1 MKRSLFLLLL
11 ASLLSVTSLLAQQPA
26 QYATYML
33 DPLRYNPA
41 YAGLDHSLSLTG
53 TYRQQWVGL
62 DGNPAGQRLSAHLP
76 LYFLSGGLGFQWEND
91 RIGAHQYSLFSGAYN
106 YQHDLEAGILSLGV
120 SGGYAQWRL
129 DGNVLRTPDGL
140 YTEPGVIE
148 HNDDLL
154 SAVTDNG
161 ATLTFGA
168 GLYFQGER
176 LEGGFSVEHI
186 NQPLIGMDLF
196 NIQLRRTYYA
206 SVLARFELGTTLVLQ
221 PSVWMRSDAV
231 ETQIDF
237 SLIAFYNDNIFG
249 GTSFRGYSQSTVDA
263 LSIIGGLRLSPNLTL
278 AYAYDLGLSSL
289 RTVHNGS
296 HELVLK
302 YNLNK
307 PIGAGRPPA
316 IIYHPRAR

>member
-1 MKRSLFLLLL
+1 MTRSFYLLIFGLLL
-11 ASLLSVTSLLAQQPA
+11 TGGLLAQQPA

-62 DGNPAGQRLSAHLP
+62 DGNPTGQRLSAHLP

-91 RIGAHQYSLFSGAYN
+91 RIGAHQYALFSGAYN
-106 YQHDLEAGILSLGV
+106 YQRDLSAGILSFGI

-129 DGNVLRTPDGL
+129 DGDVLRTPDGL

-154 SAVTDNG
+154 SSVTDNG
-161 ATLTFGA
+161 ATMTFGA

-176 LEGGFSVEHI
+176 IEGGVSVDNI
-186 NQPLIGMDLF
+186 NQPVIGMALF
-196 NIQLRRTYYA
+196 DIQLRRTYYA
-206 SVLARFELGTTLVLQ
+206 SVLARFEVGSTLVLQ
-221 PSVWMRSDAV
+221 PSAWLRTDAV
-231 ETQIDF
+231 ETQVDF
-237 SLIAFYNDNIFG
+237 SLTAFYNDNIFG
-249 GTSFRGYSQSTVDA
+249 GASFRGYSQSTIDA
-263 LSIIGGLRLSPNLTL
+263 VSILAGFRLSPNLML

-307 PIGAGRPPA
+307 TIGAGRPPA